1 MEYTKV
7 YGHKGPQWLRWLLFL
22 LILCNITAY
31 IIATYYTLKTLDQKI
46 DEIKSRE
53 PISARGIF
61 EIPGESEG
69 EQHLDDPEKIHELEE
84 RRPKIVMGAVL
95 EVLIDTIDLIDIFIS
110 SIWVH
115 LSYSI
120 LKLISVGTW
129 TYAQADLGIIQFWF
143 APISLGIL
151 ITVIAMEW
159 FEYWRKWGLLVVIVF
174 SEVAWAAILSIRL
187 YQINQELEGMNSEGV
202 DNFDQEKMYDLKYDK
217 KMIVLGTA
225 LMMAFGL
232 FGTIMT
238 CLATFWGCLLY
249 GIVLGTGIGLWVTW
263 IVNDKVGLDH
273 LFEVP
278 LVYCVLIFVILIL
291 YLYKLWTHNDENEKN
306 NMLVAL
312 SHLGGGGSGD
322 DKSTSKKSKKPY
334 LMSSNNMEQTLKS
347 SIEQFRC
354 PFLDDNG
361 VCTILDRFPNNP
373 ICNMVHFNDPWY
385 PKASTIPDYVCL
397 AYLIDRCAGP
407 CYGPL
412 DQNVQSC
419 ANGMHPTAMQL
430 TDLEAYQI
438 EVINLLEKLVNKK
451 QSEGTNDNTQEFILT
466 DSKVEQAAE
475 MIAQSYSMQLQQ

>member
-1 MEYTKV
+1 
-7 YGHKGPQWLRWLLFL
+7 
-22 LILCNITAY
+22 
-31 IIATYYTLKTLDQKI
+31 
-46 DEIKSRE
+46 
-53 PISARGIF
+53 
-61 EIPGESEG
+61 
-69 EQHLDDPEKIHELEE
+69 
-84 RRPKIVMGAVL
+84 MGAVL

-202 DNFDQEKMYDLKYDK
+202 DNFDQEKMYDLVNRFFSGYYTFINENVIILQKYDK

-232 FGTIMT
+232 FGIIMT

-322 DKSTSKKSKKPY
+322 DKSTSKKSKK
-334 LMSSNNMEQTLKS
+334 
-347 SIEQFRC
+347 
-354 PFLDDNG
+354 
-361 VCTILDRFPNNP
+361 
-373 ICNMVHFNDPWY
+373 
-385 PKASTIPDYVCL
+385 
-397 AYLIDRCAGP
+397 
-407 CYGPL
+407 
-412 DQNVQSC
+412 
-419 ANGMHPTAMQL
+419 
-430 TDLEAYQI
+430 
-438 EVINLLEKLVNKK
+438 
-451 QSEGTNDNTQEFILT
+451 
-466 DSKVEQAAE
+466 
-475 MIAQSYSMQLQQ
+475 